1 MSGCYEL
8 FIVVTW
14 VTYIVLVGSRNIV
27 LILGK
32 KLKDNA

>member
-1 MSGCYEL
+1 MSGCCEM

-27 LILGK
+27 LISGEN
-32 KLKDNA
+32 LKDNA